1 MSVDVFLDTNI
12 FIYDLDGSDKL
23 KQRIATAM
31 IRSALDH
38 GTACI
43 SYQVVQ
49 ECLNVALRKAEIPLD
64 ASQAEAY
71 LNTVLLPMWRIMP
84 SERLYRRAIATQERT
99 RYAFYDSLII
109 ASALE
114 AGCSRL
120 YTEDLQHGQEIET
133 LRIENPF
140 LTATQP

>member
-12 FIYDLDGSDKL
+12 SIYDLDSSDKL
-23 KQRIATAM
+23 KQCIATAI
-31 IRSALDH
+31 IRSALDS

-64 ASQAEAY
+64 VRQSEAY
-71 LNTVLLPMWRIMP
+71 LTRVLVPMWRVMP
-84 SERLYRRAIATQERT
+84 SEKLYHRAIQIQART
-99 RYAFYDSLII
+99 RYAFYGSLII
-109 ASALE
+109 AAAID

-120 YTEDLQHGQEIET
+120 YTEDLQHGQEIEG

-140 LTATQP
+140 LAAAQS